1 MTYLEKAADVAGA
14 SSIAVQVLLG
24 AAPADIEFVPIR
36 PRPADAQMLADL
48 KSRWPGRG
56 LRSIGIVG
64 LVGLTARAAFKE
76 PLEPKTVDALA
87 TAFLVYVAA
96 LTTPAPVPIK
106 LCMDGTMTAEEM
118 RSLLGRD
125 TRTELWN

>member
-1 MTYLEKAADVAGA
+1 
-14 SSIAVQVLLG
+14 
-24 AAPADIEFVPIR
+24 
-36 PRPADAQMLADL
+36 MLADL